1 MATAVE
7 PISMGGQQLTDTGA
21 AESTP
26 VHSKPNS
33 NNNRTSTDSSSS
45 VHSYSGGGTKLGED
59 EIEISFLLQT
69 SEKAKR
75 VLKLTD
81 TALVA
86 KENLLKDW
94 PAQFGPQ
101 PSSAQELK
109 FLYNGR
115 FFENSQTLSSVNRFS
130 GYPTVLH
137 LIVNYNRTSPKEG
150 GSFIGWIS

>member
-1 MATAVE
+1 
-7 PISMGGQQLTDTGA
+7 
-21 AESTP
+21 
-26 VHSKPNS
+26 
-33 NNNRTSTDSSSS
+33 
-45 VHSYSGGGTKLGED
+45 
-59 EIEISFLLQT
+59 ISFLLQT

-130 GYPTVLH
+130 GYPT
-137 LIVNYNRTSPKEG
+137 
-150 GSFIGWIS
+150 